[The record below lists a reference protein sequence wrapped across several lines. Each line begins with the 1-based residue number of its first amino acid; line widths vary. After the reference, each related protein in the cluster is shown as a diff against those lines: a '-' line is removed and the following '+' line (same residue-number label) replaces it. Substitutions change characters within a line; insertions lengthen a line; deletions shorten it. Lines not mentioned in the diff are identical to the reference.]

1 MWKPSKPPFRNH
13 KKKVFGQIIET
24 GKFIYQIGETETLRQ
39 KSIDVKVSEIKTS
52 TFTAIQIG
60 IQERFAVIYMPKV
73 IGRMLIIIN
82 PVITKRSTKLLKY
95 PEVCMSANPI
105 IANIVRPS
113 WVEVEYY
120 DEFGKKQYWNRKDS
134 TKEDK
139 IYNRVFQHEIDHM
152 EGIINIDKVPSKE
165 LILQSDPSFYKSA
178 SFIEV

>member
-1 MWKPSKPPFRNH
+1 
-13 KKKVFGQIIET
+13 
-24 GKFIYQIGETETLRQ
+24 
-39 KSIDVKVSEIKTS
+39 
-52 TFTAIQIG
+52 
-60 IQERFAVIYMPKV
+60 
-73 IGRMLIIIN
+73 
-82 PVITKRSTKLLKY
+82 
-95 PEVCMSANPI
+95 MSANPI